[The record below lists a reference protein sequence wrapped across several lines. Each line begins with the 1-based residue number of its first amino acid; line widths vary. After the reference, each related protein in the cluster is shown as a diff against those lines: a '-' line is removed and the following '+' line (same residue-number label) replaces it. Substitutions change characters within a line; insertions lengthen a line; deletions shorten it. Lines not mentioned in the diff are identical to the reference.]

1 VNQELIGVQI
11 EQGVSD
17 VVIARLTGELDISVA
32 EQTGRRIAGA
42 VPSSAL
48 GVVVDMGELEFMDS
62 SGVSMLFSLARQ
74 VGSHRQQLRVVAP
87 PGKPVSRVLEIVEF
101 SRAAPVD
108 ADLASA
114 LAEIATQRASQPP
127 GG

>member
-1 VNQELIGVQI
+1 VNHELIGVQI
-11 EQGVSD
+11 EKRDDD
-17 VVIARLTGELDISVA
+17 VVVARLTGELDISVA
-32 EQTGRRIAGA
+32 EQTGRQIGEA

-108 ADLASA
+108 ADLDSA
-114 LAEIATQRASQPP
+114 LAEIARQQASQPP